1 MTTCVSKLQLL
12 LLHKLF
18 VDFCLYI
25 FSCYLQS
32 VQFSRP
38 EKLSFFILN
47 INWKEVWRGT
57 DLHDHHSNYSWYF
70 SILVYSC
77 ISYSKFKTKI
87 FFLLILFIYG
97 CTVFLSAHRVSLVVM
112 SGGTLHLGASL
123 VAQMLESA
131 YNVEDPSL
139 IPRTGFSLWWLLL
152 LELEGSRAWAYLL
165 WGMWDLPVLG
175 KELLCPALAGRF
187 WATGSPEKSLKPKY
201 I

>member
-1 MTTCVSKLQLL
+1 MTTYVSKLQLL

-87 FFLLILFIYG
+87 FFLLILFIYLWLHCLPFCSQG
-97 CTVFLSAHRVSLVVM
+97 FSSCDEWGYSSFGSFAGSSDARVCLQCGRPKFDSTHRLLVVV
-112 SGGTLHLGASL
+112 ASL
-123 VAQMLESA
+123 VGVRGL
-131 YNVEDPSL
+131 
-139 IPRTGFSLWWLLL
+139 
-152 LELEGSRAWAYLL
+152 
-165 WGMWDLPVLG
+165 
-175 KELLCPALAGRF
+175 
-187 WATGSPEKSLKPKY
+187 
-201 I
+201 